1 MAFTVRF
8 SADDARHGIAVGR
21 GSPLLFRA
29 VALNTGNGFD
39 SKTGIFT
46 APVAGTYVFF
56 LMQLGVYARGSVTLD
71 IVKHGGVLER
81 VYCHGHEDQ
90 GSGQVTAP
98 LRAGQQVWV
107 RRVSGKAVRGN

>member
-8 SADDARHGIAVGR
+8 PADDSRYGMAVGR
-21 GSPLLFRA
+21 G
-29 VALNTGNGFD
+29 ALNTGNGFD
-39 SKTGIFT
+39 PKTGIFT

-56 LMQLGVYARGSVTLD
+56 LTQMGPVYTRGPVTLA
-71 IVKHGGVLER
+71 IVKRGGVLDL
-81 VYCHGHEDQ
+81 VYCHGYEDQ
-90 GSGQVTAP
+90 GSGRVTAY